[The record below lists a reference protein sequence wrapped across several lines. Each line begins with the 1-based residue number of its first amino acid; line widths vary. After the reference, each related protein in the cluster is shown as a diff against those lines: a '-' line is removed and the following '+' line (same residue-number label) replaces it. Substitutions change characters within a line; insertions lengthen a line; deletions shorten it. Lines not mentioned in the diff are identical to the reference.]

1 MEEEK
6 QYRSYRDL
14 AVWKAARNYKVAIR
28 KATTAFPANEK
39 YRLEDQ
45 MIRASRS
52 IGSNIAEGYGRYT
65 YKDQI
70 HFCMQARG
78 SLFEST
84 NHLIDAFDENYIN
97 HETLTELDNQAI
109 EVEKLLNGYI
119 AWLRTMIKN
128 Q

>member
-1 MEEEK
+1 MEDK

-14 AVWKAARNYKVAIR
+14 VAWKAARNYKKAI
-28 KATTAFPANEK
+28 KQLTACFPSEEK

-45 MIRASRS
+45 LIRASRS
-52 IGSNIAEGYGRYT
+52 IGNNIAEGYGRYT

-84 NHLIDAFDENYIN
+84 NHLIDAFDDNYIDQ
-97 HETLTELDNQAI
+97 ETLNKLDDQAN

-119 AWLRTMIKN
+119 AWLGTMTKG